1 MNVKIFKPAGITLL
15 VSVLFFVIHSL
26 VFHFFKI
33 PTAHFYHSLSLL
45 YGFFA
50 TASFVIIIVLILVD
64 LKNRDYVGYAFM
76 LLTCIKMAVSYL
88 ILHPILQTNDK
99 AQKINFFIVFMLF
112 LAIETVVTIR
122 ILNNKQ

>member
-1 MNVKIFKPAGITLL
+1 MKVKVFKPAGITL
-15 VSVLFFVIHSL
+15 VASVLFFVIHSL
-26 VFHFFKI
+26 VFHFLKI
-33 PTAHFYHSLSLL
+33 PTAHFYHSLTTL

-50 TASFVIIIVLILVD
+50 TASFAIIIVLILVD

-99 AQKINFFIVFMLF
+99 TQKINFFVVFMLF
-112 LAIETVVTIR
+112 LTMETAVTIR

>member
-1 MNVKIFKPAGITLL
+1 MKLKVFKPAGITLL
-15 VSVLFFVIHSL
+15 VSVLAFVLHL
-26 VFHFFKI
+26 LLFHFLKI
-33 PTAHFYHSLSLL
+33 PTEHFYHSLISL

-50 TASFVIIIVLILVD
+50 TASVVIIIILIVVD

-76 LLTCIKMAVSYL
+76 LLTCIKMAISYF
-88 ILHPILQTNDK
+88 ILHPILQLNDK

-112 LAIETVVTIR
+112 LIIETAVTIR

>member
-1 MNVKIFKPAGITLL
+1 MKVKVFKPAGITLL
-15 VSVLFFVIHSL
+15 ASVLFFVIHSL
-26 VFHFFKI
+26 IFHLLKI
-33 PTAHFYHSLSLL
+33 PTAHFHHSLSML

-50 TASFVIIIVLILVD
+50 TASFAIIIVLILVD

-76 LLTCIKMAVSYL
+76 LLTCIKMAVSYF

-99 AQKINFFIVFMLF
+99 TQKINFFIVFMLF
-112 LAIETVVTIR
+112 LTIETAVTIR